1 MARFGRCTVQG
12 AALVGVRAIP
22 VDVEV
27 AVTKGLPGFQIVGMV
42 DAAVQE
48 AKERVRVALKSSGF
62 EMPGDRVLVS
72 LAPSALKKTGSGYD
86 LAIAAGIL
94 VATGQIAASAV
105 KGSLLVGELSLD
117 GGVRPVKG
125 LLAYAL
131 CARDHGLALTCSQFA
146 DGLVPFEGLV
156 EHGVFTLRD
165 IAANR
170 Y

>member
-1 MARFGRCTVQG
+1 MQG

-94 VATGQIAASAV
+94 VATGQIAAAAGRDLSGHHNEHIQFRMALLGFICRADPGASA
-105 KGSLLVGELSLD
+105 
-117 GGVRPVKG
+117 
-125 LLAYAL
+125 A
-131 CARDHGLALTCSQFA
+131 DHATIRRWPCS
-146 DGLVPFEGLV
+146 
-156 EHGVFTLRD
+156 
-165 IAANR
+165 I
-170 Y
+170 